1 MAESPSVCQSA
12 EATKR
17 SEKHEAKPKQACLIS
32 VVCRLAKCQLNEV
45 NMKIE
50 NHSPLEGESNEQGFS
65 EVRLVGG
72 LKIMK
77 NLELR
82 IKNLPS
88 AELQRN

>member
-1 MAESPSVCQSA
+1 
-12 EATKR
+12 
-17 SEKHEAKPKQACLIS
+17 
-32 VVCRLAKCQLNEV
+32 
-45 NMKIE
+45 MKKK

-88 AELQRN
+88 AEFKKLKIEN